1 MRLREYFNVIGTSG
15 EDRSKKV
22 EYLYISDASV
32 RMVKPVKIILVAQV
46 AYTQKEEIINTNF
59 RLKISLG
66 KKLFWKIW

>member
-1 MRLREYFNVIGTSG
+1 
-15 EDRSKKV
+15 
-22 EYLYISDASV
+22 LYISDASV